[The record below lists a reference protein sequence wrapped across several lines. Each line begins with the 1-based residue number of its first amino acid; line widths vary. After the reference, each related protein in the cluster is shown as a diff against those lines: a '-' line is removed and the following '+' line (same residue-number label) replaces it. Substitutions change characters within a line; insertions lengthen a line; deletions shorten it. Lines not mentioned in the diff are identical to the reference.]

1 LDICTVAQHWF
12 CCNGYFF
19 AWGRHLFA
27 RNLRFFAQRK
37 IYETKRGESMT
48 EQEAFLTFFEEQI
61 RANNLNTLEEIADRV
76 GLSVSTVSRIRSGK
90 MTPGAGAI
98 RQISTAFGKSENEA
112 LGRPVQMCA
121 GAEVIQDL
129 ILHFDRRLA
138 EREKLLENMREK
150 LDQAQSI
157 VTEKH
162 QQIIRLT
169 AERQE
174 TRRWAICCL
183 GGFVLLLLLVI
194 CILIY
199 DLTHLDRGWF
209 VEMFGKLMDMSRML

>member
-1 LDICTVAQHWF
+1 
-12 CCNGYFF
+12 
-19 AWGRHLFA
+19 
-27 RNLRFFAQRK
+27 
-37 IYETKRGESMT
+37 
-48 EQEAFLTFFEEQI
+48 
-61 RANNLNTLEEIADRV
+61 
-76 GLSVSTVSRIRSGK
+76 

-169 AERQE
+169 AERQQ
-174 TRRWAICCL
+174 TRRWAI
-183 GGFVLLLLLVI
+183 
-194 CILIY
+194 Y
-199 DLTHLDRGWF
+199 
-209 VEMFGKLMDMSRML
+209 

>member
-1 LDICTVAQHWF
+1 
-12 CCNGYFF
+12 
-19 AWGRHLFA
+19 
-27 RNLRFFAQRK
+27 
-37 IYETKRGESMT
+37 MT
-48 EQEAFLTFFEEQI
+48 EQDAFLAFFEEQI
-61 RANNLNTLEEIADRV
+61 SANNLNTLEEIADRV

-138 EREKLLENMREK
+138 EREKLLENMRDK
-150 LDQAQSI
+150 LDQAHSI
-157 VTEKH
+157 VTEKN

-169 AERQE
+169 VERQQA
-174 TRRWAICCL
+174 RRLAICGL

-199 DLTHLDRGWF
+199 DLTHLNIGWF
-209 VEMFGKLMDMSRML
+209 ADMFGNLMDMSRML

>member
-1 LDICTVAQHWF
+1 
-12 CCNGYFF
+12 
-19 AWGRHLFA
+19 
-27 RNLRFFAQRK
+27 
-37 IYETKRGESMT
+37 
-48 EQEAFLTFFEEQI
+48 
-61 RANNLNTLEEIADRV
+61 
-76 GLSVSTVSRIRSGK
+76 

-138 EREKLLENMREK
+138 EREKLLENMRDK

-169 AERQE
+169 AERQQ

-183 GGFVLLLLLVI
+183 GGFMLLLLLVI

>member
-1 LDICTVAQHWF
+1 
-12 CCNGYFF
+12 
-19 AWGRHLFA
+19 
-27 RNLRFFAQRK
+27 
-37 IYETKRGESMT
+37 MT
-48 EQEAFLTFFEEQI
+48 EQDAFLAFFEEQI
-61 RANNLNTLEEIADRV
+61 STNNLNTLEEIADRV

-90 MTPGAGAI
+90 MTPGSGAI

-138 EREKLLENMREK
+138 EREKLLENMRDK
-150 LDQAQSI
+150 LDQAHSI
-157 VTEKH
+157 VTEKN

-169 AERQE
+169 AERQQA
-174 TRRWAICCL
+174 RRLAICGL

-199 DLTHLDRGWF
+199 DLTHLDIGWF
-209 VEMFGKLMDMSRML
+209 ADMFGNLMDMSRML